1 MMNKTELVNLAK
13 KVRKHV
19 LKMTLYSKSSHIG
32 AALSMVEILIALYF
46 LVLNVDP
53 KNPNV
58 KDRDK
63 FILSKAHGSVALYAV
78 LAEKGFFPIS
88 ILEKTLG
95 VLEPHI
101 SVYG

>member
-53 KNPNV
+53 KNPSV

-63 FILSKAHGSVALYAV
+63 FILSKAHGSAALYAV
-78 LAEKGFFPIS
+78 LAEK
-88 ILEKTLG
+88 
-95 VLEPHI
+95 
-101 SVYG
+101 